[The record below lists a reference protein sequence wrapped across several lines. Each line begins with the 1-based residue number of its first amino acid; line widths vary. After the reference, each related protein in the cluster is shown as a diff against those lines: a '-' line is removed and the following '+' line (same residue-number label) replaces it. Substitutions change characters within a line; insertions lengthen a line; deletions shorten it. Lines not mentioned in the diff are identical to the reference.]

1 MLTSYLEPLL
11 TFSSSLS
18 NPPPPP
24 LLSSSRYL
32 SEEGIAELKGSA
44 EKITTSDIIRIAL
57 DVSFES
63 YKFYTHLPV

>member
-18 NPPPPP
+18 NPPPP